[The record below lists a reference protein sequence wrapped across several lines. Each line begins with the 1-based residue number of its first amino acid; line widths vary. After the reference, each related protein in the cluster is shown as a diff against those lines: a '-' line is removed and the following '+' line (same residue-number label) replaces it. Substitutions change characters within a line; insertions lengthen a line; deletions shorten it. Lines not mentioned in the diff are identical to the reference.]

1 MRERVIVTSVPPDE
15 GDRTVLTGPSALALR
30 KRRRR
35 IVTFFTRMV
44 AHFLWWDVAL
54 KYTWLRVFRTPWVR
68 RWQRNAREYKK
79 LALEWQGLW
88 IKLGQFLSTRVDVLP
103 LEITQELE
111 SLRDHVPPEPVERIV
126 TLIEAEFA
134 RPIGDLFSWFSEYP
148 IGSASLAQ
156 VHKAISL
163 SGEPVVVKVLRPH
176 IREIIASD
184 FVLLWKLASVLKRVR
199 PLTRSVDV
207 DALVNE
213 FEQVTV
219 RELDLRLEALNIER
233 FAQDFAEDPAFRVPR
248 IHHGGSS
255 AGTLTM
261 EDVSYIRVDDV
272 AGLEQAGIDPKAV
285 ARTVYNIYLRQ
296 FFVTYRIHADPHPG
310 NLFVRPL
317 PLPESDPPSAPR
329 PGSAAPPRPFTPF
342 AVYFIDFGMVVEM
355 PPRFHNAL
363 REFVI
368 GLGTRDPRRILE
380 SYSLVGVIQPGAD
393 LVLIEEMI
401 REQLDLFWGSFLGQ
415 VRSSDLTNPAAR
427 AFFEKYQD
435 LMRLAPFQF
444 QTEMLFM
451 MRAMGILS
459 GLTARL
465 DADFDPWNETAPFA
479 QQLLQNELLEKFTA
493 MIRTSAQDVAAGR
506 IPSGMIWVLQQLAG
520 RNERVTTVVAPAVHS
535 EEVQRLRRSIN
546 RLTAAMVI
554 AGVALAGALLV
565 TNGIRLPLML
575 TQFWPSDPL
584 GQLLVQL
591 SVGGMVLAGLWR
603 LS

>member
-1 MRERVIVTSVPPDE
+1 MRERVIVTSVPPEE
-15 GDRTVLTGPSALALR
+15 GDRSVLTGPSALALR
-30 KRRRR
+30 RRRRR
-35 IVTFFTRMV
+35 IVGFFTRMV
-44 AHFLWWDVAL
+44 AHFLWWDVFL
-54 KYTWLRVFRTPWVR
+54 RYTWLRVFRTAWVP

-111 SLRDHVPPEPVERIV
+111 SLRDHVPPEPVDRIV
-126 TLIEAEFA
+126 KLIEAEFKC
-134 RPIGDLFSWFSEYP
+134 PIGELFSWFSDYP

-156 VHKAISL
+156 VHKAHGR

-184 FVLLWKLASVLKRVR
+184 FVLLWKLARILKRVR

-233 FAQDFAEDPAFRVPR
+233 FAQDFAGDPAFRVPR
-248 IHHGGSS
+248 VHRGESA

-261 EDVSYIRVDDV
+261 EDVSFIRIDDV
-272 AGLEQAGIDPKAV
+272 VGLEQAGIDPKAV

-310 NLFVRPL
+310 NIFVRPL
-317 PLPESDPPSAPR
+317 PLADTEIADTSRLDRGVPRQPSV
-329 PGSAAPPRPFTPF
+329 PF
-342 AVYFIDFGMVVEM
+342 AIYFIDFGMVVEM

-380 SYSLVGVIQPGAD
+380 SYSLVGVIQPDAD
-393 LVLIEEMI
+393 LARIEEMI

-451 MRAMGILS
+451 MRAMGMLS

-479 QQLLQNELLEKFTA
+479 QQLLQKDLLEKFTT
-493 MIRTSAQDVAAGR
+493 MIRASAQDVAAGR
-506 IPSGMIWVLQQLAG
+506 IPSGMIWILQQLAG
-520 RNERVTTVVAPAVHS
+520 RNERVTTIVAPAVHPQ
-535 EEVQRLRRSIN
+535 EVQRLRRSIN

-554 AGVALAGALLV
+554 TGVALAGALLF
-565 TNGIRLPLML
+565 TNGIRLPVVL
-575 TQFWPSDPL
+575 TQFWPSDPV

-591 SVGGMVLAGLWR
+591 SVGGLVLAGLWR
-603 LS
+603 VS